1 MEQFGQRGSAGIR
14 WRLPLAIDSLD
25 MTETGKDAD
34 LLARMGR
41 GERQALADLY
51 DRFAPRLL
59 ALGVRMLGDR
69 REAED
74 VVHDVFV
81 ETWHAA
87 RSYAPERGTV
97 SSWMNLRMRSRCLDR
112 LRSADRSRTIRS
124 DDGPSLA
131 AVPESVPPGSG
142 DQTTVLRALES
153 LSPEQRRV
161 LELGY
166 YAGMSQSEI
175 AAVVGVSIGTVKSRT
190 AAALQ
195 KLRTRLAEPGE
206 GTE

>member
-1 MEQFGQRGSAGIR
+1 MC
-14 WRLPLAIDSLD
+14 
-25 MTETGKDAD
+25 
-34 LLARMGR
+34 R

-51 DRFAPRLL
+51 DRYAPRLL

-81 ETWHAA
+81 EAWNAA
-87 RSYAPERGTV
+87 ASYAPERGTV

-124 DDGPSLA
+124 DDAAALA
-131 AVPESVPPGSG
+131 VVPATVPPSSG

-166 YAGMSQSEI
+166 FAGMSMSEI
-175 AAVVGVSIGTVKSRT
+175 AEVVGVSVGTVKSRT
-190 AAALQ
+190 AAALE
-195 KLRTRLAEPGE
+195 KLRARFATPAGE
-206 GTE
+206 SR